1 MRLPSDWPEGFTLRL
16 GKVAILFAQIEF
28 LLKLYVKQF
37 LGDFQRGMIVTS
49 RMQFNQLLELTTSL
63 AKREIRDAALKR
75 GFLELVIFAGKVQ
88 DKRNAYFHSAW
99 GMSDDGSPVTIGYQR
114 TRTNQQPNGIGL
126 VKTRNVV
133 SEPDLDDLIRA
144 LDDVKSKLSDLRPL
158 IWPELRPKRIK
169 RKRTF

>member
-1 MRLPSDWPEGFTLRL
+1 
-16 GKVAILFAQIEF
+16 
-28 LLKLYVKQF
+28 
-37 LGDFQRGMIVTS
+37 
-49 RMQFNQLLELTTSL
+49 
-63 AKREIRDAALKR
+63 
-75 GFLELVIFAGKVQ
+75 
-88 DKRNAYFHSAW
+88 
-99 GMSDDGSPVTIGYQR
+99 MSDDGSPVTIGYQR